1 MVQWLKLQAP
11 NEGGLGSIPD
21 QGTRFHSESE
31 SHSVVSS
38 SLAAIYLKSALPGT
52 KSLLRRCQGRGAPP
66 VGWAIHSTLLPST
79 DSACPWAAV
88 SLGPVSLAAPPTPTQ
103 SSDFATPRTIHSPW
117 NSPGQ
122 NTGVGSLSL
131 LQGIFPT
138 QGSNQVSHIAGR
150 FFTS

>member
-11 NEGGLGSIPD
+11 NAGGLGSILD

-52 KSLLRRCQGRGAPP
+52 KGLLRRCQGLGAPP
-66 VGWAIHSTLLPST
+66 VGWAVQSTLLPSA

-88 SLGPVSLAAPPTPTQ
+88 SLGPVSLAAPLTPTQ
-103 SSDFATPRTIHSPW
+103 SSDFVTPWTIQAME
-117 NSPGQ
+117 NSRPEYWSG
-122 NTGVGSLSL
+122 
-131 LQGIFPT
+131 
-138 QGSNQVSHIAGR
+138 
-150 FFTS
+150 